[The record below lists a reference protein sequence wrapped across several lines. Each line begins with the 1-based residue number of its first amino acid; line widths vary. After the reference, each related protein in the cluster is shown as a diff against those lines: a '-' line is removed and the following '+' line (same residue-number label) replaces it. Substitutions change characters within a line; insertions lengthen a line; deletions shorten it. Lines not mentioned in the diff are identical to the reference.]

1 MAEVAEVEFK
11 EIART
16 TPTWLAVLLD
26 DMLAH
31 RAVSEA
37 AVIGEPTSELKRNS
51 G

>member
-1 MAEVAEVEFK
+1 MVAEVAEVEFK

-16 TPTWLAVLLD
+16 TPTWLVALD

-37 AVIGEPTSELKRNS
+37 AVIGEPASELKRNS